1 MTRSRQPKPWSPVE
15 VAQRIERAR
24 GALLART
31 GREVKW
37 ADIGRLLRWSSS
49 ATASEAKSGTRPLR
63 VEEIGEIA
71 QLLECSAGW
80 LAFAQGPMWAASD
93 GVAPIEPG
101 VDSYTTGEDAEA
113 ATAREIA
120 AREEAKRQALRLKRA
135 VGLDR
140 DDRAS
145 GAPARGSARG
155 TPGARRRG
163 R

>member
-1 MTRSRQPKPWSPVE
+1 MKHPVRVRPWHPAE
-15 VAQRIERAR
+15 VLKRVERAR
-24 GALLART
+24 GAFLART
-31 GREVKW
+31 GQEVKW
-37 ADIGRLLRWSSS
+37 ADLGRILRWASSTTS
-49 ATASEAKSGTRPLR
+49 DIRGGVRPLR

-71 QLLECSAGW
+71 RVLECSAGW
-80 LAFAQGPMWAASD
+80 LAFAQGPMWVASD
-93 GVAPIEPG
+93 GIAPIEPG

-120 AREEAKRQALRLKRA
+120 AREEAKRETLRLKRA